1 MTINTTLRTIGDH
14 APRVDA
20 KEKASGRAIY
30 TVDIILPRMLHAKIL
45 RSAVGHARL
54 VNINVDKAIS
64 APGVHAVLSREN
76 LDQVASSHYGYF
88 IKDQPIVAT
97 DKLRYEGDTIA
108 AVAAEIIPGRP
119 PAKALITAIE
129 NEAYSPTFG
138 STPAMIEKA
147 IASGIRARATTRPAN
162 MSPRTFENQSF
173 FT

>member
-1 MTINTTLRTIGDH
+1 MIWKKPANT
-14 APRVDA
+14 V
-20 KEKASGRAIY
+20 
-30 TVDIILPRMLHAKIL
+30 
-45 RSAVGHARL
+45 
-54 VNINVDKAIS
+54 
-64 APGVHAVLSREN
+64 
-76 LDQVASSHYGYF
+76 VAS
-88 IKDQPIVAT
+88 
-97 DKLRYEGDTIA
+97 RYYKPCTLTSVTISTAVA

-119 PAKALITAIE
+119 PAKALITAME